1 MPSKKP
7 MITLRT
13 DQAIIDKLKY
23 ISDFESRS
31 DNKELEYILKLYIK
45 EFEEKNGIINTNT
58 DAEQL

>member
-58 DAEQL
+58 DTEQL

>member
-13 DQAIIDKLKY
+13 DQDIIDKLKY

-58 DAEQL
+58 DTEQL